1 MGTPVAPLNPHLDE
15 ILARP
20 ENSVCA
26 DCNAPNPRWASV
38 NLGVFICT
46 NCAGIHRGIGTHITF
61 VQSATIDKWKPEWI
75 ALADA
80 IGNKVANDYYEYNVP
95 PHIHKPD
102 GTQFPAGNGGDRLDP
117 DTSRHLERWIR
128 NKYELKLFAN
138 YSVKEP
144 CVAFG
149 DGELVGSLGL
159 GGPAS
164 NNSTTTPMASGLP
177 NGYNSTPRKAQKKKK
192 RSKQRFE
199 WSETTSE
206 GPSHLSMKEQAYM
219 DVSHIDPQYMRL
231 APHQPGPRSRR
242 EITLPNPPL
251 YQNGR
256 SSSLPPGPRIAAIVL
271 QSPTVRRASRGFDDF
286 ATGRAKWLHDM
297 FD

>member
-1 MGTPVAPLNPHLDE
+1 MGTPVAPLNPQLDS
-15 ILARP
+15 ILSRP

-61 VQSATIDKWKPEWI
+61 VQSATIDQWKPEWV

-80 IGNKVANDYYEYNVP
+80 VGNKVANEYYEYNVP

-102 GTQFPAGNGGDRLDP
+102 GSSFPNGGGGGDRLDP

-138 YSVKEP
+138 YSAKEP
-144 CVAFG
+144 CVAFA
-149 DGELVGSLGL
+149 DGELVGPLGL
-159 GGPAS
+159 GGPNQISPTATS
-164 NNSTTTPMASGLP
+164 AGAGVMP
-177 NGYNSTPRKAQKKKK
+177 NGYINTPKKSSKKKK
-192 RSKQRFE
+192 RSSKHQ

-206 GPSHLSMKEQAYM
+206 GASHFSLREQAYV
-219 DVSHIDPQYMRL
+219 DVSHLDPQYLRL
-231 APHQPGPRSRR
+231 APSQQGWQNNFFISSWISDVSQGHDQSR
-242 EITLPNPPL
+242 
-251 YQNGR
+251 
-256 SSSLPPGPRIAAIVL
+256 
-271 QSPTVRRASRGFDDF
+271 
-286 ATGRAKWLHDM
+286 ATI
-297 FD
+297 